1 MQIITFLNLILTA
14 AILSAPGSIQAKS
27 SKPKTIAIS
36 NLAKR
41 YKLISISQTSETIR
55 WKTKDSE
62 ITFNTGT
69 RKIIFNNNIF
79 WLNGPIEK
87 SGKQWAISET
97 DAETVIKP
105 LLLNKEALKNCGY
118 NIVVLD
124 PGHGGKDSGG
134 VGCSRT
140 IEKSIV
146 LDIAK
151 RVRGKLVK
159 ANIAGKMT
167 RIDDTFIELEQRPKL
182 ASEWDA
188 DLFVSIHA
196 NKAGRKSACG
206 VETFVIPAAG
216 FCSTSSKKADTK
228 TYKGNKN
235 NSANT
240 ILAGEIHKSL
250 LDTAKTTDRGVKR
263 ARFMVLKDATC
274 PATLVEIGFITNQ
287 AEANKINTSAY
298 RNKIADG
305 IANGIISY
313 IKKAESS
320 RRQAKPETK

>member
-1 MQIITFLNLILTA
+1 MQIITFLNLLLTIA
-14 AILSAPGSIQAKS
+14 VFSTPCSIQAKS

-97 DAETVIKP
+97 DADTVIRP
-105 LLLNKEALKNCGY
+105 LLLNKETLKNCGY

-151 RVRGKLVK
+151 RVRG
-159 ANIAGKMT
+159 
-167 RIDDTFIELEQRPKL
+167 QRPKY
-182 ASEWDA
+182 AADWNA

-206 VETFVIPAAG
+206 VETFVIPAVG
-216 FCSTSSKKADTK
+216 FCSTSSTKPDTK

-250 LDTAKTTDRGVKR
+250 LNTTKTTDRGVKR
-263 ARFMVLKDATC
+263 ARFMVLKDAAC

-287 AEANKINTSAY
+287 AEANKINTPAY

-313 IKKAESS
+313 IKKAEAS
-320 RRQAKPETK
+320 RRQANPETN